1 MRGIHIELIPTI
13 PNNAKKT
20 HHPELVRILSNKYG
34 PMLRRVRVVPDPL
47 RDHLPQAGV
56 LREPLSGE
64 AADRVPSDL
73 DRPGRAVEDGLRDGN
88 DIWLVAEADGVFESE
103 LTLCEILL
111 PIRRVSEI
119 DLKRP
124 PSPSRMDRDDVVNGL
139 PGCAKAV
146 CARPSIGRGRQK
158 GKGRAYRN
166 SPTLSRFLFASSSEP
181 VVDTVVDM
189 AVQVRRLTQISEE
202 EVWLRGMG
210 NGRSTPVRASTLL
223 ERRLWH
229 AL

>member
-1 MRGIHIELIPTI
+1 MRGIHIDLIPTI
-13 PNNAKKT
+13 PNEVKKA
-20 HHPELVRILSNKYG
+20 HHPELVRILSNEYG

-73 DRPGRAVEDGLRDGN
+73 DRPGRAVEDGLRNGN

-111 PIRRVSEI
+111 PVRRVSESN
-119 DLKRP
+119 LKRP
-124 PSPSRMDRDDVVNGL
+124 PSPARMDRDDVVNGL

-146 CARPSIGRGRQK
+146 CTRPSIGRGRQRK
-158 GKGRAYRN
+158 KVA
-166 SPTLSRFLFASSSEP
+166 PTGTLPLYPASSSLP
-181 VVDTVVDM
+181 
-189 AVQVRRLTQISEE
+189 RRSRSWTRSLTWRSKDGGSRKSRR
-202 EVWLRGMG
+202 RGG
-210 NGRSTPVRASTLL
+210 
-223 ERRLWH
+223 
-229 AL
+229 